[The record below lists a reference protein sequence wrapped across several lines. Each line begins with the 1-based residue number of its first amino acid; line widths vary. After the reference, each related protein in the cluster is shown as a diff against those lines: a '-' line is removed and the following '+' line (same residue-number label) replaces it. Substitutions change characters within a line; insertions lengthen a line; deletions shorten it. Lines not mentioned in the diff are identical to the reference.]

1 MRKILMFA
9 AVLMGLITLSFS
21 DASPAWAASKKSGLT
36 CTTIRKQCFKG
47 CQKEAPRQFCL
58 GYCLDK
64 KHECLKTGNW
74 LGIRRTF
81 RNVIR
86 R

>member
-1 MRKILMFA
+1 MHTSVLIA
-9 AVLMGLITLSFS
+9 ALLTGLPLGGLVG
-21 DASPAWAASKKSGLT
+21 DQQAWAASKRGKLT
-36 CTTIRKQCFKG
+36 CTVIRKQCFKG
-47 CQKEAPRQFCL
+47 CQKEAPREFCL

-64 KHECLKTGNW
+64 KQECLKTGNW
-74 LGIRRTF
+74 IGIRRTF

>member
-1 MRKILMFA
+1 MRYSIVFA
-9 AVLMGLITLSFS
+9 AMVMALTTVSIVSPE
-21 DASPAWAASKKSGLT
+21 PAWAAGKKGKLT
-36 CTTIRKQCFKG
+36 CTAIRKQCFKG

-64 KHECLKTGNW
+64 KYECLKTGNW

-86 R
+86 K

>member
-1 MRKILMFA
+1 MRYLFVFA
-9 AVLMGLITLSFS
+9 VVLTGLTTLSS
-21 DASPAWAASKKSGLT
+21 VNVSPAWAASKKSGLT

>member
-1 MRKILMFA
+1 MRYM
-9 AVLMGLITLSFS
+9 LIVATLFLGIGTVGIIG
-21 DASPAWAASKKSGLT
+21 AQPAGGANKGSKLT
-36 CTTIRKQCFKG
+36 CTTIRKQCFRG
-47 CQKEAPRQFCL
+47 CQKEAPREFCL

-64 KHECLKTGNW
+64 KQECLQTGNW

-86 R
+86 K